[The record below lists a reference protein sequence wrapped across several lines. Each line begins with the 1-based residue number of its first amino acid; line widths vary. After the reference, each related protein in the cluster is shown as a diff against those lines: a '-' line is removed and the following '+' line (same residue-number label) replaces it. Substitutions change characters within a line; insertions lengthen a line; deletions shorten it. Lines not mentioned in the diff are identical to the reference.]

1 MIKTAS
7 CITMEE
13 DSYMLD
19 FIYNILVVGFFI
31 LNIKVILVNCKRET
45 SIVTL
50 KERILYELILEVA
63 LLGKI
68 IFGKLIGEFI
78 TLDIGLF
85 VLWGFIIMSNMKMYK
100 KRKEEEQKDVQEK
113 NTFWK
118 KDLQDLKQTAIDVEY
133 CEIDE

>member
-1 MIKTAS
+1 LIKTAS

-50 KERILYELILEVA
+50 KERILYELSSPFRENYIWKAYWRVYNTRYRSFCFM
-63 LLGKI
+63 GI
-68 IFGKLIGEFI
+68 HY
-78 TLDIGLF
+78 
-85 VLWGFIIMSNMKMYK
+85 N
-100 KRKEEEQKDVQEK
+100 EQYEDV
-113 NTFWK
+113 
-118 KDLQDLKQTAIDVEY
+118 
-133 CEIDE
+133 